1 VDQSGFLTVLHLI
14 NSPPIYFEARPG
26 HRSNRQVEPSFKTIA
41 FQMRYFQFSQYLGSW
56 VWKVYMG
63 WYRFLF
69 RLHPLKL
76 FILKKSF
83 VYPDD
88 LGFFYFLF
96 FVLQNS
102 ILLKLNFVF
111 FFFLLFCLLC
121 DYVIRIILLAA
132 GFDSLTWFC

>member
-111 FFFLLFCLLC
+111 FFFLFCLLC